1 MTLRTPGTGLRLPPS
16 GTPQP
21 FTPTA
26 PLAGATPNATG
37 RVTFPDGF
45 LWGAAT
51 AAFQIEGAGHEGG
64 RQDSIWDV
72 FCRIPGAVKNGDDGM
87 VACDH
92 YHRYREDVALMKRL
106 NLDTYRFSTS
116 WARIMPDGK
125 TVNAEGLD
133 FYSRLVDELL
143 AADILPWLTLYHWD
157 LPQALEELG
166 GWPSRDTAYRFADYA
181 DVVHEALG
189 DRVRVWTTLNEPWCS
204 AFLGHT
210 SGAHAPGHKSPELG
224 LAAAHHLML
233 GHGLA
238 VEALRRRDPE
248 ASLGI
253 TLNFTVSDPVHPS
266 DPADVDAARRDD
278 GMFNR
283 IFCDPILRGAYPQDV
298 LDDVAHLGFAELVRD
313 GDLAVISTPIDVLG
327 VNYYN
332 GGAVSARPQ
341 QTVGVPAGTAGPDG
355 VRETP
360 AEGPVWEVRSPN
372 PVPEG
377 IHVHSRGL
385 PTTEMGWEVQPE
397 GLTRLL
403 VRLQQDYTGPR
414 GTALFV
420 TENGAAYPD
429 VVEPDGSVDDQDRL
443 AFLDVHLRAV
453 KDAIDAGAD
462 VRGYFAWSLMDNFEW
477 ALGYSKRFG
486 LVRVDYD
493 TQERTVKA
501 SGRWYARVAR
511 DNAVPA
517 RTAAAD
523 AGTPQ
528 VVSGT

>member
-1 MTLRTPGTGLRLPPS
+1 MTLRTPGPGLRLPAP
-16 GTPQP
+16 GTPVP

-26 PLAGATPNATG
+26 PLAGATPHATG
-37 RVTFPDGF
+37 RVPFPDGF
-45 LWGAAT
+45 LWGTAT
-51 AAFQIEGAGHEGG
+51 AAFQIEGAGTEGG
-64 RQDSIWDV
+64 RQDSIWDA
-72 FCRIPGAVKNGDDGM
+72 FCRVPGAVRDGDDGL

-92 YHRYREDVALMKRL
+92 YHRYREDVALMQRL

-116 WARIMPDGK
+116 WARIVPDGK

-143 AADILPWLTLYHWD
+143 EADILPWLTLYHWD

-166 GWPSRDTAYRFADYA
+166 GWPARDTAQRFADYA
-181 DVVHEALG
+181 VAVHEALG

-204 AFLGHT
+204 AFLGYT
-210 SGAHAPGHKSPELG
+210 SGAHAPGKKSPELG

-238 VEALRRRDPE
+238 VQALRERDPE

-253 TLNFTVSDPVHPS
+253 TLNFTVSDPVDPR

-283 IFCDPILRGAYPQDV
+283 IFLDPVLRGAYPQDV
-298 LDDVAHLGFAELVRD
+298 LDDVAHLGFADVVRP
-313 GDLAVISTPIDVLG
+313 GDLEVISTPIDVLG

-341 QTVGVPAGTAGPDG
+341 QAAGSPQGTAGPDG
-355 VRETP
+355 ARETP
-360 AEGPVWEVRSPN
+360 ADGPVRETRSPN
-372 PVPEG
+372 PVPDG
-377 IHVHSRGL
+377 IHHHSRGL
-385 PTTEMGWEVQPE
+385 PTTDMGWEVQPE
-397 GLTRLL
+397 GLTRVL

-429 VVEPDGSVDDQDRL
+429 VVQPDGSVDDQDRL
-443 AFLDVHLRAV
+443 AFIDAHLRAV
-453 KDAIDAGAD
+453 ADAIDAGAD

-486 LVRVDYD
+486 IVRVDYE

-501 SGRWYARVAR
+501 SGRWYAEVAR

-517 RTAAAD
+517 RRAGQHAD
-523 AGTPQ
+523 AAGQ
-528 VVSGT
+528 